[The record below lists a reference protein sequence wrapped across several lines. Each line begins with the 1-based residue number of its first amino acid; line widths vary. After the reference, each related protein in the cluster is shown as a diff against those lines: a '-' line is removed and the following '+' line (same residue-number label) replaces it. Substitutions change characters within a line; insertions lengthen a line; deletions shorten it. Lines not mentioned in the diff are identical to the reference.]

1 MIRDLY
7 DNSIVA
13 YKTATEQTV
22 RLVLNTIRIARAKEK
37 ITEKLHLHS
46 DQGFQYTSQAYY
58 ELTKTYYITSSMSR
72 RGNFYD
78 NAMAENFFACLKTEC
93 IYRQKIQT
101 IHQART
107 LMITSSFITT
117 STSKLKQNWRRS
129 NCGVSFNLN
138 IFVYN
143 GEVPNGVYAKQSSRI
158 IFIFTLQNILLI

>member
-58 ELTKTYYITSSMSR
+58 ELTKAYRITPSMSR
-72 RGNFYD
+72 RGNCY
-78 NAMAENFFACLKTEC
+78 NNSMAENFFACLKTEC

-101 IHQART
+101 IQQART

-117 STSKLKQNWRRS
+117 SASKLKQNWRHW

-143 GEVPNGVYAKQSSRI
+143 GEVFLCSLPVHCHSPFQQFI
-158 IFIFTLQNILLI
+158 IFYD